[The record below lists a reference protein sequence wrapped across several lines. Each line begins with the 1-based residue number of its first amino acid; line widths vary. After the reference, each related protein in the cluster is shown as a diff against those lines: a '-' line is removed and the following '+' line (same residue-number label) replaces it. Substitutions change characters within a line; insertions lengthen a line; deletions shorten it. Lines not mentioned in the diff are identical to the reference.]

1 MTERAC
7 AKQDAIIRG
16 ELRVKIRIGLP
27 TAQSGPFA
35 EGIRNAWSA
44 AGRTGEPR
52 LAALTYFRSAMTPRR
67 RPAATFSITTVSPE
81 TSRGGSLTLPIDR
94 CPNCVMWPRGSRM
107 QDSPSCISIQ
117 RSPELTRSTALLTP
131 YSEQQS

>member
-1 MTERAC
+1 
-7 AKQDAIIRG
+7 
-16 ELRVKIRIGLP
+16 VKIRIGLP
-27 TAQSGPFA
+27 TAQSDPFA

-52 LAALTYFRSAMTPRR
+52 LAALIYFSLGDDAEEASRRYLLDYYGFSGDVARRIADSAHRS
-67 RPAATFSITTVSPE
+67 VSQL
-81 TSRGGSLTLPIDR
+81 RD
-94 CPNCVMWPRGSRM
+94 VAKGSRM

-117 RSPELTRSTALLTP
+117 RWPELTRSTALLTP